1 MAVRETEA
9 DRSAGAGPPAV
20 YVYGIVRSLP
30 ARDLQVRG
38 IGDAPVAEVTHGD
51 LAALVSRVATP
62 VRAKRREL
70 LSHSEVLNAA
80 VAEGAVLPLS
90 FGTVFPDEETLVSDF
105 LEPRAAELR
114 DLLDRVAGRVEL
126 TLKGYYRQEAV
137 LAEIVRTNPRIARLR
152 EATRARSGA
161 ATHSAR
167 LELGTAVAAE
177 LDARSRSD
185 AAAILDELRPL
196 VADVRLDDAQIE
208 HQVLSASL
216 LVERQH
222 VAAVDAAMDA
232 IARRQAGRIEFK
244 YVGPLAP
251 HSFVSLAPAEGT
263 WAS

>member
-1 MAVRETEA
+1 MTAVETPAQGDDAEA
-9 DRSAGAGPPAV
+9 DSSTAL
-20 YVYGIVRSLP
+20 YVYGVMRAGSL
-30 ARDLQVRG
+30 RDAQVHG
-38 IGDAPVAEVTHGD
+38 VADAPVAEVTHAD
-51 LAALVSRVATP
+51 LSALVSRVPIP

-70 LSHSEVLNAA
+70 LSHADVLNAA
-80 VAEGAVLPLS
+80 VAAGTVLPLS

-105 LEPRAAELR
+105 LEPRADELR
-114 DLLDRVAGRVEL
+114 DLLDRLAGRVEL

-152 EATRARSGA
+152 EATRERPGA
-161 ATHSAR
+161 ATHAAR

-196 VADVRLDDAQIE
+196 VVDMRVDERAIE
-208 HQVLSASL
+208 GQVLSASL

-222 VAAVDAAMDA
+222 VAAVDAVMDA
-232 IARRQAGRIEFK
+232 IARRQADRIEFK

-251 HSFVSLAPAEGT
+251 HSFVALSPGGGT
-263 WAS
+263 

>member
-1 MAVRETEA
+1 VDGQEIEA
-9 DRSAGAGPPAV
+9 DRSEGAAPTAV
-20 YVYGIVRSLP
+20 YVYGIVRANTP
-30 ARDLQVRG
+30 RDLQVRG
-38 IGDAPVAEVTHGD
+38 IADAPVAEVTHGD
-51 LAALVSRVATP
+51 LSALVSRVATP

-80 VAEGAVLPLS
+80 VAEGTVLPLS

-114 DLLDRVAGRVEL
+114 DLLARLAGRVEL

-137 LAEIVRTNPRIARLR
+137 LAAIVRSNPRIARLR
-152 EATRARSGA
+152 EATRERPGA
-161 ATHSAR
+161 GTQGAL

-177 LDARSRSD
+177 LDARSRTD

-196 VADVRLDDAQIE
+196 VADLRVDDRAIE
-208 HQVLSASL
+208 GQVLRASL

-222 VAAVDAAMDA
+222 VAAVDAATDA
-232 IARRQAGRIEFK
+232 IARRHADRIEFK

-251 HSFVSLAPAEGT
+251 HSFVALSPGGGG
-263 WAS
+263 